1 MTLTPRFLLV
11 LSLFQI
17 SLGLGWILGYVF
29 LPPTI
34 FCYERAAERSLAGE
48 YRTVRPEGLNAESS
62 IVLQPYDYFNKGQ
75 TAQLPVVSLHRES
88 SLNSFAAYPPNPMDY
103 TVLFRH
109 LYEQGARNVYVM
121 APMAWEEEPDSIVKA
136 AVAEKALPQCNLV
149 CITGVDM
156 KVAVGGYL
164 QTLYDLKTEAVGGA
178 MPGDGFYWMG
188 A

>member
-88 SLNSFAAYPPNPMDY
+88 SLNSFAAYA
-103 TVLFRH
+103 H
-109 LYEQGARNVYVM
+109 
-121 APMAWEEEPDSIVKA
+121 
-136 AVAEKALPQCNLV
+136 
-149 CITGVDM
+149 
-156 KVAVGGYL
+156 
-164 QTLYDLKTEAVGGA
+164 
-178 MPGDGFYWMG
+178 
-188 A
+188 

>member
-136 AVAEKALPQCNLV
+136 AVGYELDRFRHKALGRQ
-149 CITGVDM
+149 M
-156 KVAVGGYL
+156 S
-164 QTLYDLKTEAVGGA
+164 E
-178 MPGDGFYWMG
+178 
-188 A
+188 